1 MYNKADF
8 LKQHVAQTQIVREV
22 KLSEQTV
29 NDTKSPQFNTSD
41 LLMLLGPIGF
51 IMGWTILFLMLS
63 KIGVAARD
71 ELLFT
76 IKRFQKVPCRNCQ
89 YFTNNPYLKCA
100 VNPGAVLTEEALKCS
115 DYRPGEKVEELDD
128 ED

>member
-1 MYNKADF
+1 MYNKSEY

-22 KLSEQTV
+22 KLREETV
-29 NDTKSPQFNTSD
+29 NETKPPQFNTSD
-41 LLMLLGPIGF
+41 LLMLLAPVGF
-51 IMGWTILFLMLS
+51 IVGWTILFLMLS
-63 KIGVAARD
+63 KIGIAARD
-71 ELLFT
+71 EIFFT

-115 DYRPGEKVEELDD
+115 DYRQTEHVAKLEDEE
-128 ED
+128 

>member
-22 KLSEQTV
+22 KLRQETV
-29 NDTKSPQFNTSD
+29 NETKSPQFNTSD

-51 IMGWTILFLMLS
+51 ITGWTIPFLMLS
-63 KIGVAARD
+63 KIGIAARD
-71 ELLFT
+71 EIFFT

-89 YFTNNPYLKCA
+89 YFSNNPYLKCA
-100 VNPGAVLTEEALKCS
+100 VNPDAVLTEEALKCS
-115 DYRPGEKVEELDD
+115 EYRPGEKIEELDD
-128 ED
+128 EH